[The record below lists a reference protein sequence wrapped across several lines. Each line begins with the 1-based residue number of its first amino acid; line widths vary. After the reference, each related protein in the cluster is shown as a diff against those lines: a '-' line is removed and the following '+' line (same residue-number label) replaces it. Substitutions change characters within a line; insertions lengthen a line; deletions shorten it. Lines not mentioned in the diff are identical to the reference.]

1 MGGCAWLR
9 VPLSCPS
16 TYPGNNPSAATTSMN
31 HRATA
36 LGLVLGLALG
46 LLASATDIDLL
57 DRLAAG
63 VAPLGT
69 LFINAIRMVVIPL
82 VVTTIFVGVARLGSP
97 RAVGRLGGSAFGF
110 FWGTTVPAIVI
121 GMGFMTV
128 AMTIW
133 PVAVEAPTAVESPQ
147 ELPGLLDLVLRLI
160 PANPFA
166 AAADGSLLPLI
177 VFTLLMAAA
186 AGAVE
191 EARRHRLITF
201 AEDISAVFVR
211 LIHWILWTAPAGVF
225 GLAAPVVARMGLGL
239 LAGLAVFVVT
249 VIVGLFVFMA
259 LFYLPAV
266 RLLGKKGVGEFVRGV
281 AGSYVIGFSTTSS
294 VASLPVM
301 FEDAEALG
309 VSPAV
314 SSLVLSF
321 GAAINR
327 AGSALFQAGAVVFL
341 AALYGVPLPFSTLVT
356 AGFVGFVVAMSVAP
370 SALGQHRDAGPDPR
384 GGRRAAGR
392 PGATPRNRPDS
403 GHVSERDEHHR
414 TRRRGGHGRGAR
426 WRSSGRRR
434 RSCVGAD
441 GVGLTFQ
448 FF

>member
-1 MGGCAWLR
+1 
-9 VPLSCPS
+9 
-16 TYPGNNPSAATTSMN
+16 MN

-36 LGLVLGLALG
+36 LGLILGLALG
-46 LLASATDIDLL
+46 LLAGATEIDVL

-82 VVTTIFVGVARLGSP
+82 VVTTIFVGVARLGNP
-97 RAVGRLGGSAFGF
+97 RTVGKLGGSALGF
-110 FWGTTVPAIVI
+110 FWITTVPAIII
-121 GMGFMTV
+121 GMGFMKL
-128 AMTIW
+128 AMAIW
-133 PVAVEAPTAVESPQ
+133 PVAITAPTAVESTQ

-166 AAADGSLLPLI
+166 AAADGALLPLI

-186 AGAVE
+186 TGAVE
-191 EARRHRLITF
+191 EARRRRLITF
-201 AEDISAVFVR
+201 AEDVSAVFVR

-225 GLAAPVVARMGLGL
+225 GLAAPVVARMGFDL
-239 LAGLAVFVVT
+239 LAGLAVFVAT
-249 VIVGLFVFMA
+249 VIVGLFVFMV

-266 RLLGKKGVGEFVRGV
+266 RLLGKKGVREFVRGV

-309 VSPAV
+309 VSPPV
-314 SSLVLSF
+314 SSLVLSL

-341 AALYGVPLPFSTLVT
+341 ASLYGVPLPFTTLVT
-356 AGFVGFVVAMSVAP
+356 VGFVGFVVAMSVAP
-370 SALGQHRDAGPDPR
+370 VPSASIVTLAPILE
-384 GGRRAAGR
+384 AAGVPLAGLGLLLGIDR
-392 PGATPRNRPDS
+392 IPDMFRSATNIT
-403 GHVSERDEHHR
+403 GHVAAAVTVE
-414 TRRRGGHGRGAR
+414 GL
-426 WRSSGRRR
+426 
-434 RSCVGAD
+434 VGAD
-441 GVGLTFQ
+441 LVGVDEAVLERVADGPGDQRVEGDLT
-448 FF
+448 

>member
-1 MGGCAWLR
+1 
-9 VPLSCPS
+9 
-16 TYPGNNPSAATTSMN
+16 MN
-31 HRATA
+31 QRATA
-36 LGLVLGLALG
+36 LGLILGLVLG

-82 VVTTIFVGVARLGSP
+82 VVTTIFVGVARLGNP
-97 RAVGRLGGSAFGF
+97 RTVGKLGGSALGF

-121 GMGFMTV
+121 GMGFMTL
-128 AMTIW
+128 AMTLW
-133 PVAVEAPTAVESPQ
+133 PVTVEVPTTVESAQ
-147 ELPGLLDLVLRLI
+147 ELPGLLDLILRLI

-166 AAADGSLLPLI
+166 AAADGALLPLI
-177 VFTLLMAAA
+177 VFTLLLAAA
-186 AGAVE
+186 TGAVA
-191 EARRHRLITF
+191 EARRQRLITF

-225 GLAAPVVARMGLGL
+225 GLAAPVVAGMGLGL
-239 LAGLAVFVVT
+239 LAGLVVFVTT
-249 VIVGLFVFMA
+249 VVVGLFVFIL

-266 RLLGKKGVGEFVRGV
+266 RLLGKKGIVEFVKGV
-281 AGSYVIGFSTTSS
+281 SGSFVIGFSTTSS

-314 SSLVLSF
+314 SSLVLSL

-341 AALYGVPLPFSTLVT
+341 ATLYDVPLPFTTLLSV
-356 AGFVGFVVAMSVAP
+356 GFVGFVVAMSVAP
-370 SALGQHRDAGPDPR
+370 VPSASIVTLTPILEVAGVPVAGLGVLLGIDRLPDMFR
-384 GGRRAAGR
+384 S
-392 PGATPRNRPDS
+392 ATNIT
-403 GHVSERDEHHR
+403 GHVAAAVIVEGLCGGDVVEGGG
-414 TRRRGGHGRGAR
+414 TMTDTIEDRR
-426 WRSSGRRR
+426 
-434 RSCVGAD
+434 
-441 GVGLTFQ
+441 
-448 FF
+448 

>member
-1 MGGCAWLR
+1 
-9 VPLSCPS
+9 
-16 TYPGNNPSAATTSMN
+16 MN

-36 LGLVLGLALG
+36 LGLILGLALG
-46 LLASATDIDLL
+46 LLASATDIDVL

-82 VVTTIFVGVARLGSP
+82 VMTTIFVGVARLGT
-97 RAVGRLGGSAFGF
+97 RTVGKLGGSAFGF
-110 FWGTTVPAIVI
+110 FWGTTVPAIII
-121 GMGFMTV
+121 GMGFMKL
-128 AMTIW
+128 AMAIW

-166 AAADGSLLPLI
+166 AAADGALLPLI

-191 EARRHRLITF
+191 EARRDRLITF

-225 GLAAPVVARMGLGL
+225 GLAAPVVAQMGLSL
-239 LAGLAVFVVT
+239 LASLAVFVAT
-249 VIVGLFVFMA
+249 VVVGLFVFMA

-266 RLLGKKGVGEFVRGV
+266 RFLGKKGIREFVRGV

-314 SSLVLSF
+314 SSLVLSL

-341 AALYGVPLPFSTLVT
+341 ATLYGVPLPFTTLVT
-356 AGFVGFVVAMSVAP
+356 VGFVGFVVAMSVAP
-370 SALGQHRDAGPDPR
+370 VPSASIVTLAPILE
-384 GGRRAAGR
+384 AAGVPLAGLGLLLGIDR
-392 PGATPRNRPDS
+392 IPDMFRSATNIT
-403 GHVSERDEHHR
+403 GHVAAAVTVQGLVGGDLAEGDEAVLGSVGERVPEAP
-414 TRRRGGHGRGAR
+414 TGSTG
-426 WRSSGRRR
+426 S
-434 RSCVGAD
+434 
-441 GVGLTFQ
+441 
-448 FF
+448 

>member
-1 MGGCAWLR
+1 
-9 VPLSCPS
+9 
-16 TYPGNNPSAATTSMN
+16 MN

-36 LGLVLGLALG
+36 LGLMLGLALG
-46 LLASATDIDLL
+46 LLASATDIGIL

-82 VVTTIFVGVARLGSP
+82 VVTTIFVGVARLGNP
-97 RAVGRLGGSAFGF
+97 RTVGKLGGSALGF
-110 FWGTTVPAIVI
+110 FWGTTIPAIVI

-128 AMTIW
+128 AMAIW
-133 PVAVEAPTAVESPQ
+133 PVAVDVPTTVGSAQ

-166 AAADGSLLPLI
+166 AAADGALLPLI
-177 VFTLLMAAA
+177 VFTLLLAAA
-186 AGAVE
+186 TGAVA
-191 EARRHRLITF
+191 EARRHRLIIL
-201 AEDISAVFVR
+201 AEDISSIFVR

-239 LAGLAVFVVT
+239 LAGLAVFVGT
-249 VIVGLFVFMA
+249 VVVALFVFMA

-281 AGSYVIGFSTTSS
+281 TGSYVIGFSTTSS

-309 VSPAV
+309 VSPPV
-314 SSLVLSF
+314 SSLVLSL

-341 AALYGVPLPFSTLVT
+341 AALYGVPLPFTALVS

-370 SALGQHRDAGPDPR
+370 VPSASIVTLAPILE
-384 GGRRAAGR
+384 AAGIPLAGLGLLLGIDR
-392 PGATPRNRPDS
+392 IPDMFRSATNIT
-403 GHVSERDEHHR
+403 GHVAAAVTVEGLVGGGIAQDEAVVDNPSVLQPE
-414 TRRRGGHGRGAR
+414 GGVAGD
-426 WRSSGRRR
+426 S
-434 RSCVGAD
+434 
-441 GVGLTFQ
+441 
-448 FF
+448 

>member
-1 MGGCAWLR
+1 
-9 VPLSCPS
+9 
-16 TYPGNNPSAATTSMN
+16 MN

-121 GMGFMTV
+121 GMGFMTI
-128 AMTIW
+128 AMTLW
-133 PVAVEAPTAVESPQ
+133 PVAVEVPTTVESPQ

-211 LIHWILWTAPAGVF
+211 LVHWILWTAPAGVF

-239 LAGLAVFVVT
+239 LAGLVVFVVT

-314 SSLVLSF
+314 SSLVLSL

-341 AALYGVPLPFSTLVT
+341 AALYGVPLPFTTLVT
-356 AGFVGFVVAMSVAP
+356 VGFVGFVVAMSVAP
-370 SALGQHRDAGPDPR
+370 VPSASIVTLAPILEAAGVPLAGLGLLLGIDRIPDMFR
-384 GGRRAAGR
+384 SATNITGHVAAAVTVEGLVGGRVAAEGV
-392 PGATPRNRPDS
+392 ATEDEAALKPEGGVAADS
-403 GHVSERDEHHR
+403 
-414 TRRRGGHGRGAR
+414 
-426 WRSSGRRR
+426 
-434 RSCVGAD
+434 
-441 GVGLTFQ
+441 
-448 FF
+448 

>member
-1 MGGCAWLR
+1 
-9 VPLSCPS
+9 
-16 TYPGNNPSAATTSMN
+16 MN

-36 LGLVLGLALG
+36 LGLMLGLALG
-46 LLASATDIDLL
+46 LLASATDIGML

-82 VVTTIFVGVARLGSP
+82 VVTTIFVGVARLGNP
-97 RAVGRLGGSAFGF
+97 RTVGRLGGSALGF
-110 FWGTTVPAIVI
+110 FWGTTIPAIVI
-121 GMGFMTV
+121 GMGFMTL
-128 AMTIW
+128 AMAIW
-133 PVAVEAPTAVESPQ
+133 PVAVEVPTTVEGAQ

-166 AAADGSLLPLI
+166 AAADGALLPLI
-177 VFTLLMAAA
+177 VFTLLLAAA
-186 AGAVE
+186 TGAVE
-191 EARRHRLITF
+191 EARRQRLIAL
-201 AEDISAVFVR
+201 AEDISSIFVR

-239 LAGLAVFVVT
+239 LAGLAVFVGT
-249 VIVGLFVFMA
+249 VVVALFVFMA

-266 RLLGKKGVGEFVRGV
+266 RLLGKKGVGEFIRGV
-281 AGSYVIGFSTTSS
+281 TGSYVIGFSTTSS

-309 VSPAV
+309 VSPPV
-314 SSLVLSF
+314 SSLVLSL

-341 AALYGVPLPFSTLVT
+341 AALYGVPLPFTALVS

-370 SALGQHRDAGPDPR
+370 VPSASIVTLAPILE
-384 GGRRAAGR
+384 AAGVPLAGLGLLLGIDR
-392 PGATPRNRPDS
+392 IPDMFRSATNIT
-403 GHVSERDEHHR
+403 GHVAAAVTVEGLVGGGIAQDEAVVDNPSVLQPE
-414 TRRRGGHGRGAR
+414 GGVAGDA
-426 WRSSGRRR
+426 
-434 RSCVGAD
+434 
-441 GVGLTFQ
+441 
-448 FF
+448 